1 MIMGDQWIGSK
12 LFKNGINLKSTIVMM
27 IPKEN
32 DPKEA
37 TIRRQKNSKIRIE
50 RLSINCL
57 LIVNYS

>member
-1 MIMGDQWIGSK
+1 
-12 LFKNGINLKSTIVMM
+12 VMM

-32 DPKEA
+32 DPKAA

-57 LIVNYS
+57 LIVNYSWK